1 MKVAL
6 FRYCQDQYSALIFIN
21 SIPRIVTWAAKLRDR
36 ATGKSTFGLAY
47 RRGGL
52 YSGADDA
59 VSQLDWPCDGAEGLE
74 AFARAKDRHGAVV
87 EHAPED

>member
-6 FRYCQDQYSALIFIN
+6 FQYCQDQYSALIFIN
-21 SIPRIVTWAAKLRDR
+21 SIPHITPAPQNSAI

-47 RRGGL
+47 RRDGL

-59 VSQLDWPCDGAEGLE
+59 VSQLDRPCDGAEGLE
-74 AFARAKDRHGAVV
+74 ASPCAKDRHGAVV